1 VPEAGWLRRLLV
13 GRSVHL
19 RAASTAAMP
28 EGPEIRR
35 AADRLGDALSGERL
49 EDVYFGLDRL
59 RGYTHSLVGRRV
71 ERVGSRGKAM
81 LIDLEDG
88 LILYSHNQLY
98 GRWYVRPRG
107 TMPSTRRSLRVGLH
121 TTTQS
126 ALLYSAS
133 DIEVLTQ
140 AQAVSHRYLS
150 RLGPDVLDPDLTWRE
165 ISRRLAEPAFR
176 NRSLGALYLDQ
187 RFLAGLGNYLRSEIL
202 FFARLSPQRRA
213 RELGRVERNRLARE
227 TLNVTQRAYLAAGVT
242 LPPVWSARIKRD
254 GAGRSDR
261 RFAVFAR
268 AGKPC
273 RSCGGRVER
282 IEVGGRRLYVCRKCQ
297 ARPGRNDA
305 D

>member
-1 VPEAGWLRRLLV
+1 
-13 GRSVHL
+13 
-19 RAASTAAMP
+19 MP

-49 EDVYFGLDRL
+49 EAVYFGLDRL
-59 RGYTHSLVGRRV
+59 RDYTRRLVGRRV

-81 LIDLEDG
+81 LIDFENG
-88 LILYSHNQLY
+88 LTLYSHNQLY
-98 GRWYVRPRG
+98 GRWYVTARG

-121 TTTQS
+121 TAAQS

-133 DIEVLTQ
+133 DIEVLTR
-140 AQAVSHRYLS
+140 AQAASHPYLA
-150 RLGPDVLDPDLTWRE
+150 RLGPDVLDPDLSWRE

-202 FFARLSPQRRA
+202 FFARLSPALRA

-227 TLNVTQRAYLAAGVT
+227 TLKVVQRAYLGAGVT
-242 LPPVWSARIKRD
+242 LPTAWSNRVERD

-268 AGKPC
+268 AGRPC
-273 RSCGGRVER
+273 RSCAGRVER
-282 IEVGGRRLYVCRKCQ
+282 IEVGGRRLYVCPECQ
-297 ARPGRNDA
+297 ARTDGD
-305 D
+305 DDD